1 MEYFRR
7 YEAAEDLRLKSENYP
22 ISVVL
27 FLFRKI
33 RNRMSQRRIR
43 KEVKLDGVFSMF
55 GISCPLAIGQYT
67 IGWNS

>member
-7 YEAAEDLRLKSENYP
+7 HEAAEDLRLKSENYP
-22 ISVVL
+22 TSVVL

-33 RNRMSQRRIR
+33 RNRMSQRIR

-55 GISCPLAIGQYT
+55 GISCPLVIGQYT